1 MFSKRL
7 FSTAVKFMDGIHVTL
22 TPRQLCD
29 YECIATGAFRPLQT
43 FLNQRDY
50 QSVVSDCRL
59 SNGSLWPMP
68 ITLDIPDKTCEEI
81 KATGKPLLLRDSQF
95 NILAKMDVTDMFEP
109 NYEVEA
115 KKVFGGDHEHPAI
128 QYLQR
133 HTHRTCVSGPL
144 HIHQTPIHHD
154 YTHLRLTPDEL
165 QTKLPKNEPVVAF
178 QTRNPM
184 HRAHMELVA
193 RAAREIAG
201 TALIHP
207 VVGLTKAGDIDYHTR
222 MKCYQQIIEDGK
234 LLGQPAVLSVLPLA
248 MRMGGPREALWHA
261 LIRQNYGATH
271 FILGRDHAG
280 PGSNSKGNDFYGP
293 YEARDFALQF
303 QNELDIQ
310 LVPFEIMLYVRSL
323 QKYMPMSEIPEN
335 MNAANL
341 SGTEVR
347 RRLQSDE
354 NIPTWFTPP
363 KVVDILQKS
372 TPTKDKRGL
381 TIFFTG
387 LSGSGKS
394 AIVNGI
400 TAKLH
405 EHTFRSVAVLDG
417 DDVRTFLSSELG
429 FSKSDRDLNIRR
441 IAYVSAL
448 VSGAGGIVLT
458 AAIAPYRK
466 AREDARDVVEQH
478 GGDFIEV
485 FVNADVDICEAR
497 DVKGLYKR
505 AREGSIPLF
514 TGISDPYEMPT
525 SPDIEIKTGAFTV
538 SESVETVFKY
548 LIDNKYIM

>member
-1 MFSKRL
+1 MSKRFL
-7 FSTAVKFMDGIHVTL
+7 STAVKWMDGIHVTL

-29 YECIATGAFRPLQT
+29 FECIATGAFRPLQT
-43 FLNQRDY
+43 FLNQGDY
-50 QSVVSDCRL
+50 ESVVAGHRL
-59 SNGSLWPMP
+59 SNGALWPMP
-68 ITLDIPDKTCEEI
+68 IILDIPDKTCEEL

-95 NILAKMDVTDMFEP
+95 NILAKMDVTDMFQP
-109 NYEVEA
+109 DYNTEA
-115 KKVFGGDHEHPAI
+115 IKVFGGDNEHPAI

-165 QTKLPKNEPVVAF
+165 QSTLPKDAPVVAF

-193 RAAREIAG
+193 RAAMETGG

-207 VVGLTKAGDIDYHTR
+207 VVGLTKAGDINYHTR
-222 MKCYQQIIEDGK
+222 MKCYERIIEDGK

-271 FILGRDHAG
+271 FIVGRDHAG
-280 PGSNSKGNDFYGP
+280 PGSNSNGNDFYGP
-293 YEARDFALQF
+293 YEARDFALRF
-303 QNELDIQ
+303 QNELDVE
-310 LVPFEIMLYVRSL
+310 LVPFEMMLYVKSL
-323 QKYMPMSEIPEN
+323 DKYMPMSEIPQDVE
-335 MNAANL
+335 ASSL

-347 RRLQSDE
+347 RRLHSDE
-354 NIPTWFTPP
+354 KIPAWFTPP
-363 KVVDILQKS
+363 KVVDILRKS
-372 TPTKDKRGL
+372 TPSKDKRGL

-441 IAYVSAL
+441 IAYVSGL

-485 FVNADVDICEAR
+485 FVNADVEICEAR

-505 AREGSIPLF
+505 AREGSIPFF

-525 SPDIEIKTGAFTV
+525 SPDIEIKTGDFTV

-548 LIDNKYIM
+548 LKDNKYIM

>member
-1 MFSKRL
+1 MSKRFL
-7 FSTAVKFMDGIHVTL
+7 STAVKWMDGIHVTL

-29 YECIATGAFRPLQT
+29 FECIATGAFRPLQT
-43 FLNQRDY
+43 FLNQGDY
-50 QSVVSDCRL
+50 ESVVSGHRL
-59 SNGSLWPMP
+59 LNGALWPMP
-68 ITLDIPDKTCEEI
+68 ITLDIPDKTCEEL

-95 NILAKMDVTDMFEP
+95 NILAKMDVTDMFQP
-109 NYEVEA
+109 DYNTEA
-115 KKVFGGDHEHPAI
+115 IKVFGGDNEHPAI

-154 YTHLRLTPDEL
+154 YTHLRLTPDQL
-165 QTKLPKNEPVVAF
+165 QSTLPKDAPVVAF

-193 RAAREIAG
+193 RAAMETGG

-222 MKCYQQIIEDGK
+222 MKCYERIIEDGK

-271 FILGRDHAG
+271 FIVGRDHAG
-280 PGSNSKGNDFYGP
+280 PGSNSNGNDFYGP
-293 YEARDFALQF
+293 YEARDFALRF
-303 QNELDIQ
+303 QNELDVE
-310 LVPFEIMLYVRSL
+310 LVPFEMMLYAKSL
-323 QKYMPMSEIPEN
+323 DKYMPMSEIPQGVE
-335 MNAANL
+335 ASSL

-347 RRLQSDE
+347 RRLHLDE
-354 NIPTWFTPP
+354 KIPAWFTPP
-363 KVVDILQKS
+363 KVVDILRKS
-372 TPTKDKRGL
+372 TPSKDKRGL